1 MPPHSPDPRTDAIEY
16 AAATREAL
24 DHANRRRLM
33 RGGSRT
39 FFAASLLLPASVR
52 ASATS
57 LYAFCR
63 LADDAVDLEA
73 DGAAAL
79 AGLQQRLA
87 LVYAGRPLAIEADEA
102 LASVVARHGI
112 PEALPAA
119 LLEGFHW
126 DTAGRRYETLE
137 EVHDYAARV
146 AGTVGAMMALIMGA
160 RGTHALARACE
171 LGVAMQLTN
180 IARDVGEDARNGRL
194 YLPRRWMRE
203 AGIDPDAWL
212 AAPRFDAALGA
223 VVARLLGAA
232 DELYG
237 RAAHGIA
244 ELPRSCRPAIQ
255 AARRVYAEIG
265 REVERAGLDSV
276 SRRAVVPPRRKL
288 GLAARSLAA
297 AVVAPAAANASLE
310 PLAAVRYLVD
320 AGAAHQWKAQPRS
333 FYERTVWVIE
343 MFERVGQR
351 DRLAHL
357 MSPGADARADG

>member
-1 MPPHSPDPRTDAIEY
+1 MPPHSPDPRHDAAEY
-16 AAATREAL
+16 AAATRDAL

-73 DGAAAL
+73 DGAVAL
-79 AGLQQRLA
+79 AGLRRRLA
-87 LVYAGRPLAIEADEA
+87 RVYAGRPLPIEADEA
-102 LASVVARHGI
+102 LASVVQRHGI
-112 PEALPAA
+112 PQALPAA
-119 LLEGFHW
+119 LLDGFHW
-126 DTAGRRYETLE
+126 DTAGRRYDTLE
-137 EVHDYAARV
+137 DVHDYAARV

-160 RGTHALARACE
+160 RTPHALARACE

-194 YLPRRWMRE
+194 YLPRQWMRE
-203 AGIDPDAWL
+203 AGLDPDAWL
-212 AAPRFDAALGA
+212 VAPRFDGALGA
-223 VVARLLGAA
+223 VVGRLLAAA
-232 DELYG
+232 DELYD

-276 SRRAVVPPRRKL
+276 TCRAVVPPRRKL
-288 GLAARSLAA
+288 GLAAGALSAAVIAPARVNVDLAPLPAIRHLVEAA
-297 AVVAPAAANASLE
+297 AVAPHSRR
-310 PLAAVRYLVD
+310 P
-320 AGAAHQWKAQPRS
+320 QS
-333 FYERTVWVIE
+333 FYDRTVWVIE
-343 MFERVGQR
+343 MFERVAQR
-351 DRLAHL
+351 DRLAPL
-357 MSPGADARADG
+357 LPSPVDSPEH